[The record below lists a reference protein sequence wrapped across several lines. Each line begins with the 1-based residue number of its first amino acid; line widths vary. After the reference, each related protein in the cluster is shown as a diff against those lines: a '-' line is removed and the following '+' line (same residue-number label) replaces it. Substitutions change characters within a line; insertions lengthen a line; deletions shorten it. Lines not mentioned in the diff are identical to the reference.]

1 MFYFLFLCAFVG
13 ILFSLGDQKRQLFL
27 AFVCL
32 SVSFTCKLSAE
43 DLNHFDERLWCLS
56 PTCYSPYPPLPTSPL
71 FHHLFCLRLP
81 FLSPPTRLL
90 LLPPPKPPPSLTT
103 TQPTSSYHHPTRLLL
118 LPSPNPPPLTATQPP
133 ASYHHPTHLLL
144 LLPVRGGWLHSL
156 NQKLVNFSGRTL
168 GFVDSVHIFSIS
180 FKKKLFFNHKS

>member
-103 TQPTSSYHHPTRLLL
+103 TQPTSSYHHPTFPLL
-118 LPSPNPPPLTATQPP
+118 LPPPNPPPLTTTQP
-133 ASYHHPTHLLL
+133 ASFSYHHPTRL
-144 LLPVRGGWLHSL
+144 LLPPPNPPPLTITQPTS
-156 NQKLVNFSGRTL
+156 FSYYQ
-168 GFVDSVHIFSIS
+168 
-180 FKKKLFFNHKS
+180 